1 MLADHSMPQIPMARV
16 IAHELEIYGSHG
28 MQAWRYDDML
38 AMIKTGKLS
47 PEKLIGR
54 HITLSDAVTALPA
67 MDNFKDSGISII
79 DRFE

>member
-1 MLADHSMPQIPMARV
+1 MPAIPMARV

-28 MQAWRYDDML
+28 MQAWRYEDML
-38 AMIKTGKLS
+38 AMIESGKLA

-54 HITLSDAVTALPA
+54 HITLSDAITALPA
-67 MDNFKDSGISII
+67 MDRFQESGISII